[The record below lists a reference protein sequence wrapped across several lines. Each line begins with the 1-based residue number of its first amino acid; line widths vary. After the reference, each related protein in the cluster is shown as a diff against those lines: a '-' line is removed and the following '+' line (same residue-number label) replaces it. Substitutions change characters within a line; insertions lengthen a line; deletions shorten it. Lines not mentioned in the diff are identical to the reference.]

1 MSTDTSHITPTALQI
16 LEALQERLT
25 DLEIKAAYSEH
36 TIDQLDSIVAR
47 QQEQIDWLTREVAM
61 LRGRLHETLSEPQ
74 SVRNLLDERPPHY

>member
-1 MSTDTSHITPTALQI
+1 MSTSTEHTHTPATALQT
-16 LEALQERLT
+16 LEERLT

-74 SVRNLLDERPPHY
+74 SVRNLHEERPPHY